1 MFDCLGGRCWSIVL
15 CDVRLFFFGYDLTS
29 VERFVY
35 PLLCREIARHYRK
48 ARTMTFEEMEKED
61 RERITVLLATLRDFI
76 WGGDSVDRFATK
88 LDAVAALRDI
98 EELISS
104 RILNDIA

>member
-1 MFDCLGGRCWSIVL
+1 
-15 CDVRLFFFGYDLTS
+15 
-29 VERFVY
+29 
-35 PLLCREIARHYRK
+35 
-48 ARTMTFEEMEKED
+48 MTFEEMEKED

-76 WGGDSVDRFATK
+76 WGGDSDRFATK

>member
-1 MFDCLGGRCWSIVL
+1 
-15 CDVRLFFFGYDLTS
+15 
-29 VERFVY
+29 
-35 PLLCREIARHYRK
+35 
-48 ARTMTFEEMEKED
+48 MEKED

-76 WGGDSVDRFATK
+76 RGGDSPDRFATK
-88 LDAVAALRDI
+88 LDAAAALRDI

>member
-1 MFDCLGGRCWSIVL
+1 
-15 CDVRLFFFGYDLTS
+15 
-29 VERFVY
+29 
-35 PLLCREIARHYRK
+35 
-48 ARTMTFEEMEKED
+48 MEKED
-61 RERITVLLATLRDFI
+61 RERITVLIATLRDFI
-76 WGGDSVDRFATK
+76 WGEDRDRFATK

>member
-1 MFDCLGGRCWSIVL
+1 
-15 CDVRLFFFGYDLTS
+15 
-29 VERFVY
+29 
-35 PLLCREIARHYRK
+35 
-48 ARTMTFEEMEKED
+48 MTFEEMEKED
-61 RERITVLLATLRDFI
+61 RERIEANLATLRNFI
-76 WGGDSVDRFATK
+76 WGEDITQIYLK